1 MLLLLSFF
9 ESVSMII
16 VELLLNLFM
25 VGFESVVE

>member
-1 MLLLLSFF
+1 LLLLLSFF